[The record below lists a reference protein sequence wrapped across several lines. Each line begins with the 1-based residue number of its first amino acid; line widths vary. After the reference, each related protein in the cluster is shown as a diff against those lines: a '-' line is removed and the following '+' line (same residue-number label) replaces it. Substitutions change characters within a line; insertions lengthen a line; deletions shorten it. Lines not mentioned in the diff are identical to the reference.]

1 MVKNKLYEII
11 YDGNY
16 SNSIIL
22 NNITLN
28 NNISLKN
35 SIFYFES
42 CSWTPNLSLYSNRLK
57 AQVIRPTVNLEGDF

>member
-16 SNSIIL
+16 SNTMIL

-28 NNISLKN
+28 NSISLKN
-35 SIFYFES
+35 SIFTLRAALE
-42 CSWTPNLSLYSNRLK
+42 LK
-57 AQVIRPTVNLEGDF
+57 LEFIFLIG